1 MLWLGSLSDAS
12 TNLLKN
18 GSFENGVKDKIP
30 LYWGKEYYNC
40 YVESGGKDGA
50 KCLRITNDKLATSMG
65 AQEFS
70 LDGRKSSK
78 VTVSAWIKV
87 ANVVPGKEDWEK
99 ANLQILFF
107 DEDDRQVGG
116 WPQLGP
122 WEGTFDWLQAARIF
136 RVPAEARK
144 AKVVFGL
151 NNCTGTLWIDDIQ
164 VVIGD
169 TRQEDPYNLVSN
181 GNFEVW
187 EDWAYGGTEGGGV
200 YSPGYKGNG
209 LLKISNPVPCW
220 SFASQSIPLDGA
232 EVKKVK
238 IEAFVKIQDV
248 TQGARPWQQARI
260 NVEFIDK
267 NGKRIGGWPI
277 VFSETGTFD
286 WKKIENSFD
295 VPEESARM
303 DIFAGLMEV
312 GGTIWVDDLRVEGYK
327 TDGSKA
333 ARQPYFETNTEGWFA
348 LSKKDTYPKNTA
360 PDVSFLLDKP
370 AGKHGFLKVKNGH
383 FYFADGTRA
392 RFWGTNI
399 VGADCFVDHKTAE
412 LTAERLARFGCNL
425 VRIHHMDAYWA
436 NPNIFDS
443 KHNDTQHLDAKQLEK
458 LDYLIYQLEKRG
470 IYIFMDLLVDRQF
483 KSGDNVDDYKNVE
496 RGAKFSGF
504 YNERLIELQKKY
516 AKQLL
521 THTNPYT
528 KKRYVDDPGIASI
541 KIINEAMLYYIS
553 TQVGLSQVYL
563 QELDALW
570 NNWLKEKYGSRDA
583 LKAAWTDKYGRCD
596 LKDGEDFGNIVRGE
610 TLMKFQ
616 RGGGSKLADLREKET
631 MLFYYEVQTEYYQ
644 EMENYLKGLGVKVPI
659 SGSNH
664 WYNVAADVK
673 SNAVLDYID
682 RHRYW
687 DHPKY
692 GYGTDIVFE
701 DQPMVK
707 FPEEALPNNF
717 AYYRVAGMPFV
728 ISEWNCCFPNEYR
741 AEGPMIMAAYAAL
754 QDWDAVLQ
762 FSFAAGGWGKV
773 MQDNFDIGAWPQV
786 FAEWPAAALLFYRG
800 DVAKAKQVLTESLLP
815 QDVFGSIREDN
826 PIFNEPL
833 LPLVTGSQINFVD
846 SIQQASA
853 DNPSPILE
861 KYVDL
866 ENQCL
871 TSDTGQLKWDWGQGM
886 FKIDTPRTQGGVGFI
901 KGEGQGKGEG
911 EGGNQGKEVGA
922 VLAAGQTAGLITN
935 DLRIYPSTEF
945 SSIFVSSLDK
955 KPIRQS
961 GRLLLTATARAEN
974 TGQKYN
980 AAKTQL
986 KEVGGAPV
994 LVEGVDAKI
1003 WINTKSRSAK
1013 VYALDLAGN
1022 RKKGVATQKVNGGVS
1037 FCLSSANNALFYEV
1051 VIK

>member
-1 MLWLGSLSDAS
+1 
-12 TNLLKN
+12 
-18 GSFENGVKDKIP
+18 
-30 LYWGKEYYNC
+30 
-40 YVESGGKDGA
+40 
-50 KCLRITNDKLATSMG
+50 
-65 AQEFS
+65 
-70 LDGRKSSK
+70 
-78 VTVSAWIKV
+78 
-87 ANVVPGKEDWEK
+87 
-99 ANLQILFF
+99 
-107 DEDDRQVGG
+107 
-116 WPQLGP
+116 
-122 WEGTFDWLQAARIF
+122 
-136 RVPAEARK
+136 
-144 AKVVFGL
+144 
-151 NNCTGTLWIDDIQ
+151 
-164 VVIGD
+164 
-169 TRQEDPYNLVSN
+169 
-181 GNFEVW
+181 
-187 EDWAYGGTEGGGV
+187 
-200 YSPGYKGNG
+200 
-209 LLKISNPVPCW
+209 
-220 SFASQSIPLDGA
+220 
-232 EVKKVK
+232 
-238 IEAFVKIQDV
+238 
-248 TQGARPWQQARI
+248 
-260 NVEFIDK
+260 
-267 NGKRIGGWPI
+267 
-277 VFSETGTFD
+277 
-286 WKKIENSFD
+286 
-295 VPEESARM
+295 
-303 DIFAGLMEV
+303 
-312 GGTIWVDDLRVEGYK
+312 
-327 TDGSKA
+327 
-333 ARQPYFETNTEGWFA
+333 
-348 LSKKDTYPKNTA
+348 
-360 PDVSFLLDKP
+360 
-370 AGKHGFLKVKNGH
+370 
-383 FYFADGTRA
+383 
-392 RFWGTNI
+392 
-399 VGADCFVDHKTAE
+399 
-412 LTAERLARFGCNL
+412 
-425 VRIHHMDAYWA
+425 
-436 NPNIFDS
+436 
-443 KHNDTQHLDAKQLEK
+443 
-458 LDYLIYQLEKRG
+458 
-470 IYIFMDLLVDRQF
+470 
-483 KSGDNVDDYKNVE
+483 
-496 RGAKFSGF
+496 
-504 YNERLIELQKKY
+504 
-516 AKQLL
+516 
-521 THTNPYT
+521 
-528 KKRYVDDPGIASI
+528 
-541 KIINEAMLYYIS
+541 
-553 TQVGLSQVYL
+553 
-563 QELDALW
+563 
-570 NNWLKEKYGSRDA
+570 
-583 LKAAWTDKYGRCD
+583 
-596 LKDGEDFGNIVRGE
+596 
-610 TLMKFQ
+610 
-616 RGGGSKLADLREKET
+616 
-631 MLFYYEVQTEYYQ
+631 
-644 EMENYLKGLGVKVPI
+644 MENYLKGLGVKVPI